1 MMRIWILRPADGLG
15 KSDNPWKPDYDK
27 AHGFVVRA
35 KDPSE
40 ARRLAGDQA
49 GDEGPSP
56 WLSEEYSTC
65 VELKKSGVAGV
76 LVRDF
81 VNG

>member
-1 MMRIWILRPADGLG
+1 MMRIWILRPADGLT
-15 KSDNPWKPDYDK
+15 KPNNPWEPDYDK
-27 AHGFVVRA
+27 VRGFVVRA
-35 KDPSE
+35 KDSSE

-49 GDEGPSP
+49 GDEGASP

-65 VELKKSGVAGV
+65 AELKKSGVAGV